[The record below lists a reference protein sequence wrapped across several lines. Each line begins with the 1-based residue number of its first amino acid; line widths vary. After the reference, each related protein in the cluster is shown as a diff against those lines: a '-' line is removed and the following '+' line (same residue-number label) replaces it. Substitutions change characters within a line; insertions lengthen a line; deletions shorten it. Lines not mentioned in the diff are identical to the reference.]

1 VSESN
6 PEANMNLGLQG
17 KVALVTGGNSG
28 IGRAIA
34 AGFANEGAKVVIA
47 ARNSA
52 KGLEAVDVIKKGG
65 GECQF
70 VQTDVSSSGSVSAL
84 IQGILKTYGR
94 LDCAVNNAG
103 IEETQKGFLDWTEDE
118 WERTMAVNLKGVWMC
133 MKNEIPPML
142 KQASGAIVNISS
154 VAGLIGFPM
163 LGPYVA
169 SKHGVL
175 GLTKSASVEFAQ
187 NGVRVN
193 SVCPGTIV
201 TPMQE
206 QAFAN
211 QPELAK
217 KVLSLTPMGRGG
229 QVEEC
234 VGAVLWLCSSS
245 ATFTSGITVSVDG
258 GWSQH

>member
-1 VSESN
+1 
-6 PEANMNLGLQG
+6 MNLGLQG

-34 AGFANEGAKVVIA
+34 AGFADEGAKVVIA
-47 ARNSA
+47 ARNTTR
-52 KGLEAVDVIKKGG
+52 GIEAAEAIRQLG
-65 GECQF
+65 GECHF
-70 VQTDVSSSGSVSAL
+70 IQTDVSDAASVGAL
-84 IQGILKTYGR
+84 IRKTLETYGR

-118 WERTMAVNLKGVWMC
+118 WERTIAVNLKGVWMC
-133 MKNEIPPML
+133 MQNEIPPML
-142 KQASGAIVNISS
+142 KQGAGAIVNISS

-175 GLTKSASVEFAQ
+175 GLTKSASIEFAQ
-187 NGVRVN
+187 HGVRVN

-201 TPMQE
+201 TPMQR

-211 QPELAK
+211 QPELAR

-229 QVEEC
+229 TVEEC

-245 ATFTSGITVSVDG
+245 ASFTSGITISVDG
-258 GWSQH
+258 GWTQH

>member
-1 VSESN
+1 
-6 PEANMNLGLQG
+6 MNLGLKD

-34 AGFANEGAKVVIA
+34 LGFAGEGAKVVIA
-47 ARNSA
+47 ARSDA
-52 KGLEAVDVIKKGG
+52 KGQETGAEIQAAG
-65 GECQF
+65 GECLF
-70 VQTDVSSSGSVSAL
+70 VKTDVSKADQVDAL
-84 IQGILKTYGR
+84 IDKTLSAYGR

-103 IEETQKGFLDWTEDE
+103 IEETQKGFLEWTEAE
-118 WERTMAVNLKGVWMC
+118 WGRTLDVNLKGVWLC
-133 MKNEIPPML
+133 MKGEIPPML
-142 KQASGAIVNISS
+142 RQGGGAIVNVSS

-187 NGVRVN
+187 HGIRVN
-193 SVCPGTIV
+193 SLCPGTIV
-201 TPMQE
+201 TAMQE

-211 QPELAK
+211 RPDLAK

-229 QVEEC
+229 RVQEC
-234 VGAVLWLCSSS
+234 VGAVLWLCSAS

>member
-1 VSESN
+1 VSESH
-6 PEANMNLGLQG
+6 PEASMNLGLQG

-47 ARNSA
+47 ARNST
-52 KGLEAVDVIKKGG
+52 KGLEAVDAIKKGG

-70 VQTDVSSSGSVSAL
+70 VQTDVSNSGSVSAL

-118 WERTMAVNLKGVWMC
+118 WERTLAVNLKGVWLC

-187 NGVRVN
+187 QGVRVN

-245 ATFTSGITVSVDG
+245 ATFTSGITLSVDG

>member
-1 VSESN
+1 
-6 PEANMNLGLQG
+6 MDLGLSG

-34 AGFANEGAKVVIA
+34 LGFAAEGAKVVIA
-47 ARNSA
+47 ARGDA
-52 KGLEAVDVIKKGG
+52 KGKDTVQAIRDAG
-65 GECQF
+65 GECLF
-70 VQTDVSSSGSVSAL
+70 VKTDVSKADQVGAL
-84 IQGILKTYGR
+84 IDKILTTYGR

-103 IEETQKGFLDWTEDE
+103 IEETQKGFLDWTEAE
-118 WERTMAVNLKGVWMC
+118 WGRTMDVNLKGVWLC
-133 MKNEIPPML
+133 MKGEIPPML
-142 KQASGAIVNISS
+142 EQGGGAIVNVSS

-187 NGVRVN
+187 QGVRVN

-201 TPMQE
+201 TAMQE

-211 QPELAK
+211 RPDLAK

-229 QVEEC
+229 QVQEC
-234 VGAVLWLCSSS
+234 VGAVLWLCSAS
-245 ATFTSGITVSVDG
+245 ATFTSGITVSIDG

>member
-1 VSESN
+1 
-6 PEANMNLGLQG
+6 MDLGLKN

-34 AGFANEGAKVVIA
+34 LGFANEGAKVVIA
-47 ARNSA
+47 ARSAA
-52 KGLEAVDVIKKGG
+52 KGQDTVKAIRQAG
-65 GECQF
+65 GECLF
-70 VQTDVSSSGSVSAL
+70 VKADVSQAAEVGAL
-84 IQGILKTYGR
+84 IEQTLETYGR

-103 IEETQKGFLDWTEDE
+103 IEETQKGFLDWTEAE
-118 WERTMAVNLKGVWMC
+118 WGRTIDVNLKGVWLC
-133 MKNEIPPML
+133 MKSEIPPML
-142 KQASGAIVNISS
+142 KQGGGAIVNVSS

-187 NGVRVN
+187 HGVRVN

-201 TPMQE
+201 TAMQE

-229 QVEEC
+229 QVQEC
-234 VGAVLWLCSSS
+234 VGAVLWLCSET
-245 ATFTSGITVSVDG
+245 ATFTSGITVSIDG

>member
-1 VSESN
+1 
-6 PEANMNLGLQG
+6 MNLGLQG
-17 KVALVTGGNSG
+17 KVVVVTGGNSG

-34 AGFANEGAKVVIA
+34 IGFANEGAKVVIA

-52 KGLEAVDVIKKGG
+52 RGLETEEHIRRLGAD
-65 GECQF
+65 CRF
-70 VQTDVSSSGSVSAL
+70 VQTNVASSESVSAL
-84 IQGILKTYGR
+84 IRTTLETYGR

-103 IEETQKGFLDWTEDE
+103 VEETQKGFLDWTEAE
-118 WERTMAVNLKGVWMC
+118 WERTMDVNLKGVWMC

-142 KQASGAIVNISS
+142 AQGSGAIVNISS
-154 VAGLIGFPM
+154 VAGLLGFPM

-175 GLTKSASVEFAQ
+175 GLTKAASIEFAQ
-187 NGVRVN
+187 QGVRVN

-206 QAFAN
+206 QAFAA

-245 ATFTSGITVSVDG
+245 ATFTSGITISVDG

>member
-1 VSESN
+1 
-6 PEANMNLGLQG
+6 MNLGLQD

-28 IGRAIA
+28 IGQAIA
-34 AGFANEGAKVVIA
+34 LGFADEGAKVVIA
-47 ARNSA
+47 ARNSS
-52 KGLEAVDVIKKGG
+52 KGLATVEAIRQRG
-65 GECQF
+65 GECRF
-70 VQTDVSSSGSVSAL
+70 VQTDVSNSGSVRELVA
-84 IQGILKTYGR
+84 KTLEAYGR

-118 WERTMAVNLKGVWMC
+118 WERTMAVNLKGVWLC

-142 KQASGAIVNISS
+142 KQGGGAIVNISS

-187 NGVRVN
+187 HGVRVN
-193 SVCPGTIV
+193 SICPGTIV

-229 QVEEC
+229 KVEEC
-234 VGAVLWLCSSS
+234 VGAVLWLCSSAS
-245 ATFTSGITVSVDG
+245 TFTSGITVGVDG